1 MNLRHLR
8 TATLAVVAV
17 TFGVVATT
25 ASARSTAPRVATK
38 HVVEMISTDDKKE
51 LYAPVDI
58 TIQVGDTVSWLAV
71 SGSHNVAFWAD
82 SIPPGAEARL
92 LELMPDQT
100 SPLNGARR
108 PKKGSTYD
116 IVFTDVP
123 KGVYKY
129 FCKPHL
135 RKGMVG
141 TITVK

>member
-1 MNLRHLR
+1 MNLRRIGMAAFGLAAL
-8 TATLAVVAV
+8 TVAVVA
-17 TFGVVATT
+17 TS
-25 ASARSTAPRVATK
+25 ASARSTEPRAPK
-38 HVVEMISTDDKKE
+38 KWVVEMITTDDKQQ
-51 LYAPVDI
+51 LFAPVDL

-82 SIPPGAEARL
+82 SIPAGAEARL

-108 PKKGSTYD
+108 PKKGTTYD

-135 RKGMVG
+135 RKKMVG
-141 TITVK
+141 TLTIK